1 MFSKIKKVLQDFAQ
15 QISEAILY
23 RTLSEKEIDEY
34 CNNLF
39 IQLIESD
46 VAYDVAEK
54 IVNEIK
60 QQLMGKKIRRGD
72 DAKNYIDT
80 AVEKSL
86 EEMLKGVG
94 TFKLMNFV
102 KSVLA
107 KEKPVKIMFMGV
119 NGVGKTTTIAKIA
132 HILKTNGFKVVVAAA
147 DTFRAGAQEQ
157 LKKHA
162 ERIGVTFIGG
172 RYGSDPAAIAFDA
185 IVYAQKN
192 NFDVVLIDTAGRM
205 HVDID
210 LMNEL
215 RKVARVVKPHLKLLV
230 LDALTGNDALEQL
243 KGFEEA
249 VGVDVVVL
257 TKVDAD
263 ANGGAALTTI
273 IGVGKPIAYLGVGQG
288 YNDLIEYDP
297 AIVLKM
303 LFR

>member
-34 CNNLF
+34 CDNLF
-39 IQLIESD
+39 MQLIESD